1 MVPGRKG
8 PTRIQR
14 VIWGLLTAVLVLAG
28 IGLAVANWW
37 EARISEPHLGGSTEN
52 RLLTVPYGSSVR
64 NIGRVLQE
72 ADVIRSDLIFSAYVQ
87 LSGSD
92 PLQAGEYLFE
102 NPVSLIQAVRI
113 LRAGRIHHYR
123 VTIPEGLTLDEI
135 IDRFVQE
142 GLGQQHEL
150 EPLRGR
156 TDLLGGLDPEAKDLE
171 GYLFPDTYHFTR
183 ADREPALISTL
194 VARFKEVWTPQ
205 RQKRTDEL
213 GLTIREVITL
223 ASLIEKETA
232 LPAERPLV
240 SAVFHNRLR
249 RNIKLACDPTVIYAI
264 RKTGV
269 YDGVL
274 HKSDLDLD
282 SPYNTYLHP
291 GLPPGPIANP
301 GTASIDAALYPAP
314 VKHLY
319 FVSKNDGSHVFST
332 SYRAHQRAVRRYQR

>member
-1 MVPGRKG
+1 V
-8 PTRIQR
+8 TS
-14 VIWGLLTAVLVLAG
+14 GLLVAAFVPAA
-28 IGLAVANWW
+28 IGMAAANWW
-37 EARISEPHLGGSTEN
+37 EARISEPHLGESAEN

-64 NIGRVLQE
+64 SIGRMLQE
-72 ADVIRSDLIFSAYVQ
+72 ADVIRSDLIFSAHVQ

-102 NPVSLIQAVRI
+102 NPVSVTRVVRI
-113 LRAGRIHHYR
+113 LRDGRVHHYR
-123 VTIPEGLTLDEI
+123 ITIPEGLTLDEI
-135 IDRFVQE
+135 ISRFDQE
-142 GLGQQHEL
+142 GLGQRQKL
-150 EPLRGR
+150 EPLMGR
-156 TDLLGGLDPEAKDLE
+156 TDLLGGLDPAATDLE

-183 ADREPALISTL
+183 AHQEPELVSTL
-194 VARFKEVWTPQ
+194 VTRFKEIWTAQ
-205 RQKRTDEL
+205 RRKRAHEIGFTV
-213 GLTIREVITL
+213 REVITL

-232 LPAERPLV
+232 LPDERPLV

-249 RNIKLACDPTVIYAI
+249 RNIKLACDPTIIYAL
-264 RKTGV
+264 RKNGN

-274 HKSDLDLD
+274 HKSDLGLA

-301 GTASIDAALYPAP
+301 GTASIDAALHPAP